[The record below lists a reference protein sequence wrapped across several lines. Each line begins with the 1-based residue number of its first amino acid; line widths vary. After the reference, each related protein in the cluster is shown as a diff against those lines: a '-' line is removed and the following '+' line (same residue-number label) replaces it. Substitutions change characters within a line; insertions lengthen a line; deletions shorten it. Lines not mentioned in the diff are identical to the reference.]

1 MMSPALVA
9 AVGLIYGYIAAEQFY
24 LSNPSMGVV
33 YAGYAFANA
42 GLLALDL
49 QAR

>member
-9 AVGLIYGYIAAEQFY
+9 FVGVIYGYIAAEQFY

-33 YAGYAFANA
+33 YLGYAFSNI
-42 GLLALDL
+42 GLWVLV
-49 QAR
+49 R